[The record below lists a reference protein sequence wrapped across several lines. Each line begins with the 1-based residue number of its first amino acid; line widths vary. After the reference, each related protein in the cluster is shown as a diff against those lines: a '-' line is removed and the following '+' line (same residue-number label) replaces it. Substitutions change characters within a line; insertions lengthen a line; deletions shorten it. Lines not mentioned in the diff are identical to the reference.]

1 MRFFIPSGKIFAAA
15 VLFCSLSGFAQTRIC
30 FGTFLNENFAEALAA
45 TLADEG
51 VGAEIIQEER
61 YPGSV
66 YLFVVSREFV
76 SEEAAAAEIRKLK
89 AGGVIEKAGAGEPRT
104 AVFKDPVFYGFKS
117 AAAVQK
123 NDFPLTEELPYS
135 VFLERYKEESRAENA
150 ESRLEAQGIDSYIV
164 KKYDDETLMSFDLHS
179 GAFSSEEEA
188 ESYRRQ
194 LTEKGVGAK
203 EVSHLDE
210 FRGAAEKFDKL
221 TDEEDIVRFREN
233 YRIPEELPPVLI
245 EQLSYFPLHADY
257 ALSSLC
263 LFDINNIAG
272 LVYDFDNEIFRQLSE
287 ITEELGRRDVC
298 SLAVYENALF
308 GKTVTVMIFS
318 GENPTEQTFYFEE
331 DSEARLPY
339 KGKYGLLNFYRTD
352 SDTLAGVSGDRKHVI
367 FLNAGPFSDEEWED
381 FISRS
386 WYDSDRFIYPE
397 IRETLFILPKTGD
410 SGRRFLAFELSRV
423 GQSYAEEK
431 GNELWARRIVG
442 HWSSAIVFDCR
453 NALTSVSFFNLDYDL
468 NARETH
474 GLFMKSHRED
484 VAGWYWNI
492 SEEKSVNGV
501 TGWFLEAD
509 DENELSFSF
518 GPYIVAVGSNRLE
531 EPLPDYEEISELALD
546 LQIWEIE
553 YENQ

>member
-1 MRFFIPSGKIFAAA
+1 MRFFIPSGKIFAAV

-51 VGAEIIQEER
+51 VEAEIIQEER

-76 SEEAAAAEIRKLK
+76 SEEAAAAEIQKLK
-89 AGGVIEKAGAGEPRT
+89 ADRVIEKADAGEPRT
-104 AVFKDPVFYGFKS
+104 VVFKDPVFYEFKS

-188 ESYRRQ
+188 EAYRRQ
-194 LTEKGVGAK
+194 LTEKGVEAK

-210 FRGAAEKFDKL
+210 FRGAAERFDKL

-318 GENPTEQTFYFEE
+318 GENPTDQTFYFEE

-352 SDTLAGVSGDRKHVI
+352 SNTLAGVSGDRKHVI

-386 WYDSDRFIYPE
+386 WNDSDRFIYPE

-410 SGRRFLAFELSRV
+410 SDRRFLAFELSRV
-423 GQSYAEEK
+423 GQSYAEER
-431 GNELWARRIVG
+431 GNVLWSRRIVG

-468 NARETH
+468 NARKTH
-474 GLFMKSHRED
+474 GLFMKMHREV
-484 VAGWYWNI
+484 VAGWYWHI
-492 SEEKSVNGV
+492 SEEKSVNGAP
-501 TGWFLEAD
+501 GWFLEAD

>member
-1 MRFFIPSGKIFAAA
+1 MRFTMPFGKIFAAV

-51 VGAEIIQEER
+51 VEAEIIQEER

-66 YLFVVSREFV
+66 YLFVVSQEFA
-76 SEEAAAAEIRKLK
+76 SEKAAAAEIQKLK
-89 AGGVIEKAGAGEPRT
+89 ADRVIEKAGAGEPRT
-104 AVFKDPVFYGFKS
+104 VVFKDPVFYEFKS
-117 AAAVQK
+117 AVAVQK

-188 ESYRRQ
+188 KAYRRQ
-194 LTEKGVGAK
+194 LTEKGVEAK

-221 TDEEDIVRFREN
+221 TDEEEIVRFREN

-287 ITEELGRRDVC
+287 ITEKLGQRDVC

-410 SGRRFLAFELSRV
+410 SDRRFLAFELSRV

-474 GLFMKSHRED
+474 GLFMKMHREV
-484 VAGWYWNI
+484 VAGWYWHI

-501 TGWFLEAD
+501 PGWFLEAD

-546 LQIWEIE
+546 LQIWEID

>member
-66 YLFVVSREFV
+66 YLFVVSQEFA
-76 SEEAAAAEIRKLK
+76 SEKAAAAEIRKLK
-89 AGGVIEKAGAGEPRT
+89 ADRVIEKAGAGEPRT
-104 AVFKDPVFYGFKS
+104 VVFKDPVFYGFKS

-188 ESYRRQ
+188 EAYRRQ

-210 FRGAAEKFDKL
+210 FRGAAERFDKL
-221 TDEEDIVRFREN
+221 TDEEEIVRFREN

-474 GLFMKSHRED
+474 GLFMKMHREV
-484 VAGWYWNI
+484 VAGWYWHI

-501 TGWFLEAD
+501 PGWFLEAD

-518 GPYIVAVGSNRLE
+518 GPYIVAVGSTRLE
-531 EPLPDYEEISELALD
+531 NALFDYNEILKLALD

>member
-1 MRFFIPSGKIFAAA
+1 MPFGKIFAAA

-51 VGAEIIQEER
+51 VEAEIIQEER

-66 YLFVVSREFV
+66 YLFVVSQEFA
-76 SEEAAAAEIRKLK
+76 SEKAAAAEIRKLK
-89 AGGVIEKAGAGEPRT
+89 ADRVIEKAGAGEPRT
-104 AVFKDPVFYGFKS
+104 VVFKDPVFYEFKS
-117 AAAVQK
+117 AVAVQK

-194 LTEKGVGAK
+194 LTEKGVEAK

-453 NALTSVSFFNLDYDL
+453 NALTSVAFFNLDYDL

-492 SEEKSVNGV
+492 SEEKSVNGAP
-501 TGWFLEAD
+501 GWFLEAD

>member
-1 MRFFIPSGKIFAAA
+1 MPFGKIFAAV

-51 VGAEIIQEER
+51 VEAEIIQEER

-66 YLFVVSREFV
+66 YLFVVSQEFA
-76 SEEAAAAEIRKLK
+76 SEKAAAAEIQKLK
-89 AGGVIEKAGAGEPRT
+89 ADRVIEKAGAGEPRT
-104 AVFKDPVFYGFKS
+104 VVFKDPVFYEFKS

-188 ESYRRQ
+188 EAYRRH

-203 EVSHLDE
+203 EVRHLDE
-210 FRGAAEKFDKL
+210 FRGAAERFDKL
-221 TDEEDIVRFREN
+221 TDEEEIVRFREN
-233 YRIPEELPPVLI
+233 YRIPEELSPVLI

-257 ALSSLC
+257 ALSSLY

-318 GENPTEQTFYFEE
+318 GENPTDQTFYFEE

-423 GQSYAEEK
+423 GQSYAEER
-431 GNELWARRIVG
+431 GNVLWSRRIVG

-501 TGWFLEAD
+501 TGWFLEAND
-509 DENELSFSF
+509 KNELSFSF
-518 GPYIVAVGSNRLE
+518 GPYIVAVGSKTCFGFA
-531 EPLPDYEEISELALD
+531 DMGD
-546 LQIWEIE
+546 
-553 YENQ
+553 

>member
-1 MRFFIPSGKIFAAA
+1 MPFGKIFAAV

-51 VGAEIIQEER
+51 VEAEIIQEER

-66 YLFVVSREFV
+66 YLFVVSQEFA
-76 SEEAAAAEIRKLK
+76 SEKAAAAEIQKLK
-89 AGGVIEKAGAGEPRT
+89 ADRVIEKAGAGEPRT
-104 AVFKDPVFYGFKS
+104 VVFKDPVFYGFKS

-188 ESYRRQ
+188 KAYRRQ
-194 LTEKGVGAK
+194 LTEKGVEAK

-221 TDEEDIVRFREN
+221 TDEEEIVRFREN

-263 LFDINNIAG
+263 LFDINNIAD

-287 ITEELGRRDVC
+287 ITEKLGQRDVC

-410 SGRRFLAFELSRV
+410 SDRRFLAFELSRV

-474 GLFMKSHRED
+474 GLFMKMHREV
-484 VAGWYWNI
+484 VAGWYWHI

-501 TGWFLEAD
+501 PGWFLEAD

-546 LQIWEIE
+546 LQIWEID

>member
-1 MRFFIPSGKIFAAA
+1 MRFTMPFGKIFAAV
-15 VLFCSLSGFAQTRIC
+15 VLFFFFSGFAQTRIC

-51 VGAEIIQEER
+51 VEAEIIQEER

-66 YLFVVSREFV
+66 YLFVVSQEFA
-76 SEEAAAAEIRKLK
+76 SEKAAAAEIRKLK

-104 AVFKDPVFYGFKS
+104 AVFKDPVFYEFKS

-188 ESYRRQ
+188 EAYRRQ

-245 EQLSYFPLHADY
+245 EQLSYFPLHVDY

-318 GENPTEQTFYFEE
+318 GENPTDQTFYFEE

-367 FLNAGPFSDEEWED
+367 FLNAGPFSDEEWEK
-381 FISRS
+381 I
-386 WYDSDRFIYPE
+386 
-397 IRETLFILPKTGD
+397 
-410 SGRRFLAFELSRV
+410 
-423 GQSYAEEK
+423 
-431 GNELWARRIVG
+431 
-442 HWSSAIVFDCR
+442 
-453 NALTSVSFFNLDYDL
+453 
-468 NARETH
+468 
-474 GLFMKSHRED
+474 
-484 VAGWYWNI
+484 
-492 SEEKSVNGV
+492 
-501 TGWFLEAD
+501 
-509 DENELSFSF
+509 
-518 GPYIVAVGSNRLE
+518 
-531 EPLPDYEEISELALD
+531 
-546 LQIWEIE
+546 
-553 YENQ
+553 

>member
-1 MRFFIPSGKIFAAA
+1 MPFGKIFAAV

-51 VGAEIIQEER
+51 VEAEIIQEER

-66 YLFVVSREFV
+66 YLFVVSQEFA
-76 SEEAAAAEIRKLK
+76 SEKSAAAEIRKLK

-194 LTEKGVGAK
+194 LTEKGVEAK

-257 ALSSLC
+257 ALSSLY

-287 ITEELGRRDVC
+287 ITEKLGQRDVC

-318 GENPTEQTFYFEE
+318 GENPTDQTFYFEE
-331 DSEARLPY
+331 NSEARLPY
-339 KGKYGLLNFYRTD
+339 KGEYGLLNFYRTD

-367 FLNAGPFSDEEWED
+367 FLNAGPFTDEEWED

-386 WYDSDRFIYPE
+386 WNDSDRFIYPE

-442 HWSSAIVFDCR
+442 HWSSAIIFDCR

-474 GLFMKSHRED
+474 GLFMKMHREV
-484 VAGWYWNI
+484 VAGWYWHI
-492 SEEKSVNGV
+492 SEEKSVNGAP
-501 TGWFLEAD
+501 GWFLEAD

-546 LQIWEIE
+546 LQIWEID

>member
-188 ESYRRQ
+188 EAYRRQ

-263 LFDINNIAG
+263 LFDINNIAD

-386 WYDSDRFIYPE
+386 WHDSDRFIYPE

-474 GLFMKSHRED
+474 GLFMKMHREV

>member
-1 MRFFIPSGKIFAAA
+1 MPFGKIFAAV

-51 VGAEIIQEER
+51 VEAEIIQEER

-66 YLFVVSREFV
+66 YLFVVSQEFA
-76 SEEAAAAEIRKLK
+76 SEKAAAAEIRKLK
-89 AGGVIEKAGAGEPRT
+89 ADRVIEKAGAGEPRT
-104 AVFKDPVFYGFKS
+104 VVFKDPVFYEFKS
-117 AAAVQK
+117 AVAVQK

-194 LTEKGVGAK
+194 LTEKGVEAK

-287 ITEELGRRDVC
+287 ITEKLGQRDVC

-318 GENPTEQTFYFEE
+318 GENPTDQTFYFEE
-331 DSEARLPY
+331 NSEARLPY

-423 GQSYAEEK
+423 GQSYAEKK

-442 HWSSAIVFDCR
+442 HWSSAIIFDCR

-468 NARETH
+468 NARKTH
-474 GLFMKSHRED
+474 GLFMKMHREV

-492 SEEKSVNGV
+492 SEEKSVNGAP
-501 TGWFLEAD
+501 GWFLEAN

>member
-1 MRFFIPSGKIFAAA
+1 MPFGKIFAAV

-51 VGAEIIQEER
+51 VEAEIIQEER

-66 YLFVVSREFV
+66 YLFVVSQEFA
-76 SEEAAAAEIRKLK
+76 SEKAAAAEIQKLK
-89 AGGVIEKAGAGEPRT
+89 ADRVIEKADAGEPRT
-104 AVFKDPVFYGFKS
+104 VVFKDPVFYEFKS

-188 ESYRRQ
+188 EAYRRQ
-194 LTEKGVGAK
+194 LAEKGVGAK

-210 FRGAAEKFDKL
+210 FRGAAERFDKL
-221 TDEEDIVRFREN
+221 TDEEEIVRFREN
-233 YRIPEELPPVLI
+233 YRIPEELSPVLI

-287 ITEELGRRDVC
+287 ITEKLGQRDVC

-318 GENPTEQTFYFEE
+318 GENPTDQTFYFEE
-331 DSEARLPY
+331 NSEARLPY

-442 HWSSAIVFDCR
+442 HWSSAIIFDCR
-453 NALTSVSFFNLDYDL
+453 NALTSVAFFNLDYDL
-468 NARETH
+468 NARKTH

-492 SEEKSVNGV
+492 SEEKSVNGAP
-501 TGWFLEAD
+501 GWFLEAD

>member
-1 MRFFIPSGKIFAAA
+1 MRFTMPFGKIFAAV

-51 VGAEIIQEER
+51 VEAEIIQEER

-66 YLFVVSREFV
+66 YLFVVSQEFA
-76 SEEAAAAEIRKLK
+76 SEKAAAAEIRKLK
-89 AGGVIEKAGAGEPRT
+89 ADRVIEKAGAGEPRT
-104 AVFKDPVFYGFKS
+104 VVFKDPVFYGFKS

-194 LTEKGVGAK
+194 LTEKGVEAK

-257 ALSSLC
+257 ALSSLY

-287 ITEELGRRDVC
+287 ITEKLGQRDVC

-318 GENPTEQTFYFEE
+318 GENPTDQTFYFEE
-331 DSEARLPY
+331 NSEARLPY
-339 KGKYGLLNFYRTD
+339 KGEYGLLNFYRTD

-367 FLNAGPFSDEEWED
+367 FLNAGPFTDEEWED

-386 WYDSDRFIYPE
+386 WNDSDRFIYPE

-442 HWSSAIVFDCR
+442 HWSSAIIFDCR

-474 GLFMKSHRED
+474 GLFMKMHREV
-484 VAGWYWNI
+484 VAGWYWHI
-492 SEEKSVNGV
+492 SEEKSVNGAP
-501 TGWFLEAD
+501 GWFLEAD

-546 LQIWEIE
+546 LQIWEID

>member
-104 AVFKDPVFYGFKS
+104 VVFKDPVFYEFKS

-188 ESYRRQ
+188 EAYRRQ
-194 LTEKGVGAK
+194 LAEKGVGAK

-210 FRGAAEKFDKL
+210 FRGAAERFDKL
-221 TDEEDIVRFREN
+221 TDEEEIVRFREN

-257 ALSSLC
+257 ALSSLY

-272 LVYDFDNEIFRQLSE
+272 LVYDFDNKIFRQLSE

-442 HWSSAIVFDCR
+442 HWSSAIIFDCR

-474 GLFMKSHRED
+474 GLFMKMHREV

-501 TGWFLEAD
+501 PGWFLEAD
-509 DENELSFSF
+509 DKNELSFSF

-531 EPLPDYEEISELALD
+531 ETLFDCNEILKLALV
-546 LQIWEIE
+546 LQIGEID

>member
-1 MRFFIPSGKIFAAA
+1 M
-15 VLFCSLSGFAQTRIC
+15 
-30 FGTFLNENFAEALAA
+30 
-45 TLADEG
+45 
-51 VGAEIIQEER
+51 
-61 YPGSV
+61 
-66 YLFVVSREFV
+66 
-76 SEEAAAAEIRKLK
+76 
-89 AGGVIEKAGAGEPRT
+89 IEKAGAGEPRT
-104 AVFKDPVFYGFKS
+104 VVFKDPVFYGFKS

-194 LTEKGVGAK
+194 LTEKGVEAK

-257 ALSSLC
+257 ALSSLY

-287 ITEELGRRDVC
+287 ITEKLGQRDVC

-318 GENPTEQTFYFEE
+318 GENPTDQTFYFEE
-331 DSEARLPY
+331 NSEARLPY
-339 KGKYGLLNFYRTD
+339 KGEYGLLNFYRTD

-367 FLNAGPFSDEEWED
+367 FLNAGPFTDEEWED

-386 WYDSDRFIYPE
+386 WNDSDRFIYPE

-442 HWSSAIVFDCR
+442 HWSSAIIFDCR

-474 GLFMKSHRED
+474 GLFMKMHREV
-484 VAGWYWNI
+484 VAGWYWHI
-492 SEEKSVNGV
+492 SEEKSVNGAP
-501 TGWFLEAD
+501 GWFLEAD
-509 DENELSFSF
+509 DENELSFSL

-546 LQIWEIE
+546 LQIWEID

>member
-1 MRFFIPSGKIFAAA
+1 MPFGKIFAAV

-51 VGAEIIQEER
+51 VEAEIIQEER

-66 YLFVVSREFV
+66 YLFVVSQEFA
-76 SEEAAAAEIRKLK
+76 SEKAAAAEIQKLK
-89 AGGVIEKAGAGEPRT
+89 ADRVIEKAGAGEPRT

-179 GAFSSEEEA
+179 GTFSSEEEA
-188 ESYRRQ
+188 EAYRRQ
-194 LTEKGVGAK
+194 LTEKGVEAK

-221 TDEEDIVRFREN
+221 TDEEEIVRFREN
-233 YRIPEELPPVLI
+233 YRIPEELSPVLI

-257 ALSSLC
+257 ALSSLY

-318 GENPTEQTFYFEE
+318 GENPTDQTFYFEE

-367 FLNAGPFSDEEWED
+367 FLNAHPFTDEEWED

-386 WYDSDRFIYPE
+386 WNDSDRFIYPE

-442 HWSSAIVFDCR
+442 HWSSAIIFDCR

-501 TGWFLEAD
+501 TGWFLEAND
-509 DENELSFSF
+509 KNELSFSF
-518 GPYIVAVGSNRLE
+518 GPYIVAVGSTRLE
-531 EPLPDYEEISELALD
+531 NALFDYNEI
-546 LQIWEIE
+546 
-553 YENQ
+553 

>member
-1 MRFFIPSGKIFAAA
+1 MPFGKIFAAV

-51 VGAEIIQEER
+51 VEAEIIQEER

-66 YLFVVSREFV
+66 YLFVVSQEFA
-76 SEEAAAAEIRKLK
+76 SEKAAAAEIRKLK
-89 AGGVIEKAGAGEPRT
+89 ADRVIEKAGAGEPRT
-104 AVFKDPVFYGFKS
+104 VVFKDPVFYGFKS

-194 LTEKGVGAK
+194 LTEKGVEAK

-257 ALSSLC
+257 ALSSLY

-287 ITEELGRRDVC
+287 ITEKLGQRDVC

-318 GENPTEQTFYFEE
+318 GENPTDQTFYFEE
-331 DSEARLPY
+331 NSEARLPY
-339 KGKYGLLNFYRTD
+339 KGEYGLLNFYRTD

-367 FLNAGPFSDEEWED
+367 FLNAGPFTDEEWED

-386 WYDSDRFIYPE
+386 WNDSDRFIYPE

-442 HWSSAIVFDCR
+442 HWSSAIIFDCR

-474 GLFMKSHRED
+474 GLFMKMHREV
-484 VAGWYWNI
+484 VAGWYWHI
-492 SEEKSVNGV
+492 SEEKSVNGAP
-501 TGWFLEAD
+501 GWFLEAD

-546 LQIWEIE
+546 LQIWEID

>member
-1 MRFFIPSGKIFAAA
+1 MPFGKIFAAV

-51 VGAEIIQEER
+51 VEAEIIQEER

-66 YLFVVSREFV
+66 YLFVVSQEFA
-76 SEEAAAAEIRKLK
+76 SEKAAAAEIQKLK
-89 AGGVIEKAGAGEPRT
+89 ADRVIEKAGAGEPRT
-104 AVFKDPVFYGFKS
+104 VVFKDPVFYGFKS

-188 ESYRRQ
+188 KAYRRQ
-194 LTEKGVGAK
+194 LTEKGVEAK

-221 TDEEDIVRFREN
+221 TDEEEIVRFREN

-468 NARETH
+468 NARKTH
-474 GLFMKSHRED
+474 GLFMKMHREV
-484 VAGWYWNI
+484 VADWYWHI
-492 SEEKSVNGV
+492 SEEKSVNGAP
-501 TGWFLEAD
+501 GWFLEAD

>member
-1 MRFFIPSGKIFAAA
+1 MPFGKIFAAV

-51 VGAEIIQEER
+51 VEAEIIQEER

-66 YLFVVSREFV
+66 YLFVVSQEFA
-76 SEEAAAAEIRKLK
+76 SEKAAAAEIRKLK

-188 ESYRRQ
+188 EAYRRQ
-194 LTEKGVGAK
+194 LAEKGVGAK

-210 FRGAAEKFDKL
+210 FRGAAERFDKL
-221 TDEEDIVRFREN
+221 TDEEEIVRFREN

-453 NALTSVSFFNLDYDL
+453 NALTSVAFFNLDYDL

-492 SEEKSVNGV
+492 SEEKSVNGAP
-501 TGWFLEAD
+501 GWFLEAD

-531 EPLPDYEEISELALD
+531 EPLGRAASRL
-546 LQIWEIE
+546 
-553 YENQ
+553 

>member
-1 MRFFIPSGKIFAAA
+1 MPFGKIFAAA

-51 VGAEIIQEER
+51 VEAEIIQEER

-66 YLFVVSREFV
+66 YLFVVSQEFA
-76 SEEAAAAEIRKLK
+76 SEEAAAAEIQKLK
-89 AGGVIEKAGAGEPRT
+89 ADRVIEKAGAGEPRT
-104 AVFKDPVFYGFKS
+104 VVFKDPVFYEFKS
-117 AAAVQK
+117 AVAVQK

-257 ALSSLC
+257 ALSSLY

-318 GENPTEQTFYFEE
+318 GENPTDQTFYFEE
-331 DSEARLPY
+331 NSEARLPY

-442 HWSSAIVFDCR
+442 HWSSAIIFDCR

-474 GLFMKSHRED
+474 GLFMKMHREV
-484 VAGWYWNI
+484 VAGWYWHI

-501 TGWFLEAD
+501 PGWFLEAD

>member
-1 MRFFIPSGKIFAAA
+1 MPFGKIFAAA

-51 VGAEIIQEER
+51 VEAEIIQEER

-66 YLFVVSREFV
+66 YLFVVSQEFA
-76 SEEAAAAEIRKLK
+76 SEKAAAAEIRKLK
-89 AGGVIEKAGAGEPRT
+89 ADRVIEKAGAGEPRT
-104 AVFKDPVFYGFKS
+104 VVFKDPVFYEFKS

-194 LTEKGVGAK
+194 LTEKGVEAK

-233 YRIPEELPPVLI
+233 YQIPEELSPVLI

-257 ALSSLC
+257 ALSSLY

-287 ITEELGRRDVC
+287 ITEKLGQRDVC

-318 GENPTEQTFYFEE
+318 GENPTDQTFYFEE
-331 DSEARLPY
+331 NSEARLPY

-423 GQSYAEEK
+423 GQSYAEKK

-442 HWSSAIVFDCR
+442 HWSSAIIFDCR

-468 NARETH
+468 NARKTH
-474 GLFMKSHRED
+474 GLFMKMHREV

-492 SEEKSVNGV
+492 SEEKSVNGAP
-501 TGWFLEAD
+501 GWFLEAN

>member
-51 VGAEIIQEER
+51 VEAEIIQEER

-66 YLFVVSREFV
+66 YLFVVSQEFA
-76 SEEAAAAEIRKLK
+76 SEKAAAAEIRKLK
-89 AGGVIEKAGAGEPRT
+89 ADRVIEKAGAGEPRT
-104 AVFKDPVFYGFKS
+104 VVFKDPVFYEFKS

-188 ESYRRQ
+188 EAYRRQ

-210 FRGAAEKFDKL
+210 FRGAAERFDKL
-221 TDEEDIVRFREN
+221 TDEEEIVRFREN

-410 SGRRFLAFELSRV
+410 SDRRFLAFELSRV

-442 HWSSAIVFDCR
+442 HWSSAIIFDCR
-453 NALTSVSFFNLDYDL
+453 NALTSVAFFNLDYDL

-484 VAGWYWNI
+484 VADWYWNI

-501 TGWFLEAD
+501 TGWFLEAN

-518 GPYIVAVGSNRLE
+518 GPYIVAVGSTRLE
-531 EPLPDYEEISELALD
+531 NALFDYNEILKLALD

>member
-1 MRFFIPSGKIFAAA
+1 MPFGKIFAAV

-51 VGAEIIQEER
+51 VEAEIIQEER

-66 YLFVVSREFV
+66 YLFVVSQEFA
-76 SEEAAAAEIRKLK
+76 SEKAAAAEIQKLK
-89 AGGVIEKAGAGEPRT
+89 ADRVIEKAGAGEPRT
-104 AVFKDPVFYGFKS
+104 VVFKDPVFYEFKS
-117 AAAVQK
+117 AVAVQK

-194 LTEKGVGAK
+194 LTEKGVEAK

-210 FRGAAEKFDKL
+210 FRGAVEKFDKL

-233 YRIPEELPPVLI
+233 YRIPEELSPVLI

-272 LVYDFDNEIFRQLSE
+272 LVYDFDDEIFRQLSE
-287 ITEELGRRDVC
+287 ITEKLGQRDVC

-367 FLNAGPFSDEEWED
+367 FLSAGPFSDEEWED

-386 WYDSDRFIYPE
+386 WNDSDRFIYPE

-410 SGRRFLAFELSRV
+410 SDRRFLAFELLRV

-474 GLFMKSHRED
+474 GLFMKMHREV
-484 VAGWYWNI
+484 VAGWYWHI
-492 SEEKSVNGV
+492 SEEKSVNGAP
-501 TGWFLEAD
+501 GWFLEAD

>member
-1 MRFFIPSGKIFAAA
+1 MPFGKIFAAV

-51 VGAEIIQEER
+51 VEAEIIQEER

-66 YLFVVSREFV
+66 YLFVVSQEFA
-76 SEEAAAAEIRKLK
+76 SEKAAAAEIRKLK

-104 AVFKDPVFYGFKS
+104 VVFKDPVFYEFKS
-117 AAAVQK
+117 AVAVQK

-188 ESYRRQ
+188 EAYRRQ
-194 LTEKGVGAK
+194 LTEKGVEAK

-257 ALSSLC
+257 ALSSLY

-287 ITEELGRRDVC
+287 ITEKLGQRDVC

-318 GENPTEQTFYFEE
+318 GENPTDQTFYFEE
-331 DSEARLPY
+331 NSEARLPY

-367 FLNAGPFSDEEWED
+367 FLKAGPFSDEEWED

-474 GLFMKSHRED
+474 GLFMKMHREV
-484 VAGWYWNI
+484 VAGWYWHI

>member
-188 ESYRRQ
+188 EAYRRQ
-194 LTEKGVGAK
+194 LAEKGVGAK

-442 HWSSAIVFDCR
+442 HWSSAIIFDCR
-453 NALTSVSFFNLDYDL
+453 NALTSVAFFNLDYDL

>member
-1 MRFFIPSGKIFAAA
+1 MRFFIPSGKIFAAV

-51 VGAEIIQEER
+51 VEAEIIQEER

-66 YLFVVSREFV
+66 YLFVVSQEFA
-76 SEEAAAAEIRKLK
+76 SEKAAAAEIRKLK
-89 AGGVIEKAGAGEPRT
+89 ADRVIEKAGAGEPRT
-104 AVFKDPVFYGFKS
+104 VVFKDPVFYEFKS

-188 ESYRRQ
+188 EAYRRQ

-210 FRGAAEKFDKL
+210 FRGAAERFDKL
-221 TDEEDIVRFREN
+221 TDEEEIVRFREN

-410 SGRRFLAFELSRV
+410 SDRRFLAFELSRV
-423 GQSYAEEK
+423 GQSYAEER
-431 GNELWARRIVG
+431 GNVLWSRRIVG

-468 NARETH
+468 NARKTH
-474 GLFMKSHRED
+474 GLFMKMHRED

-501 TGWFLEAD
+501 TGWFLEAND
-509 DENELSFSF
+509 KNELSFSF
-518 GPYIVAVGSNRLE
+518 GPYIVAVGSTRLE
-531 EPLPDYEEISELALD
+531 NALFDYNEILKLALD

>member
-1 MRFFIPSGKIFAAA
+1 MPFGKIFAAV

-51 VGAEIIQEER
+51 VEAEIIQEER

-66 YLFVVSREFV
+66 YLFVVSQEFA
-76 SEEAAAAEIRKLK
+76 SEKAAAAEIQKLK
-89 AGGVIEKAGAGEPRT
+89 ADRVIEKAGAGEPRT
-104 AVFKDPVFYGFKS
+104 VVFKDPVFYGFKS

-188 ESYRRQ
+188 KAYRRQ
-194 LTEKGVGAK
+194 LTEKGVEAK

-221 TDEEDIVRFREN
+221 TDEEEIVRFREN

-474 GLFMKSHRED
+474 GLFMKMHREV
-484 VAGWYWNI
+484 VAGWYWHI

-501 TGWFLEAD
+501 PGWFLEAD